1 MIPPLSFVSQQGQ
14 SAGVDDVNIHSDVDA
29 VNIFGHIGHMTNQ
42 TGAYHHGGLRAAL
55 LAEAA
60 AMIAEGGAASV
71 TMRAI
76 GQRLG
81 VSRTAPYRHFADKT
95 ALLVAVAAAGFS
107 RLKSRLQTIDTG
119 APPPGVEWL
128 RRMGEEYVRFALEN
142 PAHYR
147 LMYGKEALT
156 RQDRPELREA
166 AIALFEQLVG
176 VIQAHQKS
184 GGIKRQDPRAQAYV
198 AWSAVHGLASLWIE
212 GHILATDDIDGLIR
226 QTTRTVLDGMRVRRG
241 RGA

>member
-1 MIPPLSFVSQQGQ
+1 MS
-14 SAGVDDVNIHSDVDA
+14 
-29 VNIFGHIGHMTNQ
+29 NQ
-42 TGAYHHGGLRAAL
+42 TGAYHHGDLRAAL

-81 VSRTAPYRHFADKT
+81 VSRAAPYRHFADKT
-95 ALLVAVAAAGFS
+95 TLLVAVATDGFN
-107 RLKSRLQTIDTG
+107 RLKGRLQAIDG
-119 APPPGVEWL
+119 GGLRSGVERF
-128 RRMGEEYVRFALEN
+128 RRMGEEYVRFAVEN

-156 RQDRPELREA
+156 RQDRPELREP

-176 VIQAHQKS
+176 VIQAHQRS

-226 QTTRTVLDGMRVRRG
+226 QTTRTVLDGMRVRRR
-241 RGA
+241 RGV